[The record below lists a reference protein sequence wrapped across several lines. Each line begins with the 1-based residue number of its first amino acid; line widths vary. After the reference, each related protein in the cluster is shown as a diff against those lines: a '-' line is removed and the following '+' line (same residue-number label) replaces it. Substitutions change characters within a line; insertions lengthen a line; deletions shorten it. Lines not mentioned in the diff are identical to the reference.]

1 MWIWYYNI
9 VLYNIVWLLNGIV
22 CNCGSLCDIVVIL
35 AYIVWLLYDVVY
47 SCAEL
52 IYALDILSDILMFK
66 ENKWINFG

>member
-1 MWIWYYNI
+1 MYD
-9 VLYNIVWLLNGIV
+9 IVWLLNCIV
-22 CNCGSLCDIVVIL
+22 CICMILCDIVVVL